1 MNRHWAS
8 HGAQGPWKSK
18 LEAVGCPWA
27 LKIWGESLDKRVE
40 HMLYRLQIRYEKSAR
55 DIKNVIRDARDLE
68 GVRVL

>member
-1 MNRHWAS
+1 M
-8 HGAQGPWKSK
+8 
-18 LEAVGCPWA
+18 
-27 LKIWGESLDKRVE
+27 DKRVE